1 MKVFVPEGERWEEL
15 KEKLEGRVVEVRKG
29 DGEEECCAFIGKS
42 LRMVA
47 EAKNLREALE
57 TLADLG
63 FDYAAIIG
71 FDLELEGL
79 EKGLG
84 FKIPRA
90 KDVDEIE
97 KAPEVE
103 SLKSIVLKT
112 KCVEGVERCGA
123 MGIFIGFVRRVT
135 KAGADRDNE
144 SGDKSSSKV
153 KTVERLEYEA
163 YDEMLKKKA
172 EEIEENVKRRP
183 GIVNAK
189 VYHKKG
195 ILLPG
200 EDIVYIT
207 VMGEHRKDIWE
218 PLKEAVELM
227 KKELPVWKKEVY
239 AEGDDAWV
247 HDIRG

>member
-1 MKVFVPEGERWEEL
+1 MKVFVPENWDEL
-15 KEKLEGRVVEVRKG
+15 KGKLAEMGRVVEVKKG

-42 LRMVA
+42 LRMTA
-47 EAKNLREALE
+47 GPKNMREALE

-71 FDLELEGL
+71 FELELEGL

-84 FKIPRA
+84 FKIPKVRS
-90 KDVDEIE
+90 VEEVE
-97 KAPEVE
+97 KAPEIE

-123 MGIFIGFVRRVT
+123 IGIFIGFVR
-135 KAGADRDNE
+135 KDSDG
-144 SGDKSSSKV
+144 
-153 KTVERLEYEA
+153 KTVSRLEYEA
-163 YDEMLKKKA
+163 YDELLNEKA
-172 EEIEENVKRRP
+172 REIEERVKRMP
-183 GIVNAK
+183 GIVNAR

-227 KKELPVWKKEVY
+227 KKELPIWKKEVY
-239 AEGDDAWV
+239 EDGEVWV
-247 HDIRG
+247 HDVERTKS